1 MTTRLE
7 PRVTSPS
14 GKRRQGKGFSLAELS
29 GAGLTLDLAHRMG
42 LPVDKR
48 RSSSHEENIT
58 ALKGLLTPAE
68 HVKKIRKKPTEPKL
82 KAEKKVSIPTKTA
95 EETEVKEIKTRKRKR
110 APVTSKPA
118 EESTP
123 TAKSTEPEERKI
135 PKKRR
140 KSGSSEPK
148 E

>member
-14 GKRRQGKGFSLAELS
+14 GKRRLGKGFSLAELS
-29 GAGLTLDLAHRMG
+29 GAGLTLDLAHRMD
-42 LPVDKR
+42 LPIDKR

-58 ALKGLLTPAE
+58 ALKGLMTPAE
-68 HVKKIRKKPTEPKL
+68 PAKKIRKKPTEPKQ
-82 KAEKKVSIPTKTA
+82 KAEKKVTIPTKTA

-110 APVTSKPA
+110 APVLSKPA
-118 EESTP
+118 EEPTP
-123 TAKSTEPEERKI
+123 ATKSTEPVERKI
-135 PKKRR
+135 AKKRR
-140 KSGSSEPK
+140 KSRSSESK